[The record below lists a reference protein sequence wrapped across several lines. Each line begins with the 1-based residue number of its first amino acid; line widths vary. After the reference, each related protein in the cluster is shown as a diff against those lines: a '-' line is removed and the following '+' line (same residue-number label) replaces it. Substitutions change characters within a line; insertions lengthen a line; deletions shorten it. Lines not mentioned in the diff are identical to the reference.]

1 MFCEVDYIPRGV
13 CSKSGFSNR
22 EANAVN
28 VSIVEFISFTMSSV
42 VSAPDRGAG
51 FKFFGVIELFE
62 LFLWFRKSLI

>member
-1 MFCEVDYIPRGV
+1 M
-13 CSKSGFSNR
+13 FSNR

-28 VSIVEFISFTMSSV
+28 VSIVEFMSFTMSSV
-42 VSAPDRGAG
+42 VSAPDGGAG